1 MTASVF
7 PAFDIERLET
17 VLLLSLRLGAAFLA
31 TPILPAAGVP
41 TVVRVLVVLS
51 LATAL
56 SFSLPGAYAAQ
67 GVSGHLGTLVEA
79 ALSEL
84 ALGMTLALGILLAFA
99 AFTTAGQLLDVQIG
113 FGMSQVLDP
122 ATNARMPIFAT
133 AYNQAAV
140 VVFFLVNGHHALLR
154 GLAYSLERFP
164 LAQPW
169 PLAAA
174 LTPITKQV
182 VGLLGLSFS
191 LAAPVVFCLLLTEM
205 ALGVVAKNLPQ
216 MNMLTMGIPVKIV
229 VGAIAGSLWFAGIG
243 NMMTRVYDE
252 IYKSWG
258 TIFSAETAAQHVGF
272 RSARQLI
279 SEEA

>member
-7 PAFDIERLET
+7 PAFDIGRLET
-17 VLLLSLRLGAAFLA
+17 VVLLSLRLGAAFLA
-31 TPILPAAGVP
+31 TPILSAASIP
-41 TVVRVLVVLS
+41 MVVRVLVVLA
-51 LATAL
+51 LAAAL
-56 SFSLPGAYAAQ
+56 SFSLPGADVALS
-67 GVSGHLGTLVEA
+67 VTGHLGGLVQA

-113 FGMSQVLDP
+113 FGMAQVLDP
-122 ATNARMPIFAT
+122 ATNARMPIFST

-169 PLAAA
+169 PFDAA
-174 LTPITKQV
+174 LAPITKQV
-182 VGLLGLSFS
+182 VGLLGLSFA

-205 ALGVVAKNLPQ
+205 ALGVVARNLPQ

-258 TIFSAETAAQHVGF
+258 TIFSPGMAAAHAAT
-272 RSARQLI
+272 RDAWQLV
-279 SEEA
+279 SKEG

>member
-1 MTASVF
+1 MTAFAF
-7 PAFDIERLET
+7 PAFEITRIET
-17 VLLLSLRLGAAFLA
+17 VFLLSLRLGAAFLA
-31 TPILPAAGVP
+31 TPILPAAGIP
-41 TVVRVLVVLS
+41 TVVRVLVVLA

-56 SFSLPGAYAAQ
+56 SFSLPGADVAQ
-67 GVSGHLGTLVEA
+67 SITGHLGSLVQA

-122 ATNARMPIFAT
+122 ATNARMPIFST

-140 VVFFLVNGHHALLR
+140 VVFFLMNGHHALLR

-174 LTPITKQV
+174 LAPITKQV
-182 VGLLGLSFS
+182 VGLLGLSFA

-229 VGAIAGSLWFAGIG
+229 VGGIAGSLWFAGIG

-252 IYKSWG
+252 IYKNWG
-258 TIFSAETAAQHVGF
+258 TIFSAEMAAEHVES
-272 RSARQLI
+272 RNARQLV
-279 SEEA
+279 SKEA

>member
-1 MTASVF
+1 MTVSVF
-7 PAFDIERLET
+7 PAFDTSRLET
-17 VLLLSLRLGAAFLA
+17 VLLLSLRLGVAFLA

-41 TVVRVLVVLS
+41 TVVRFLVVLA

-56 SFSLPGAYAAQ
+56 SFSLPGADMAQ
-67 GVSGHLGTLVEA
+67 SVPGHLGSLVEA

-122 ATNARMPIFAT
+122 ATNARMPIFST
-133 AYNQAAV
+133 VYNQAAV

-169 PLAAA
+169 PFATALA
-174 LTPITKQV
+174 PITRQV
-182 VGLLGLSFS
+182 VGLLGLSFA

-229 VGAIAGSLWFAGIG
+229 VGVIAGSLWFAGIG
-243 NMMTRVYDE
+243 NMMTQVYDE

-258 TIFSAETAAQHVGF
+258 TIFSAGIAAEYAAHRDVWQPV
-272 RSARQLI
+272 SK
-279 SEEA
+279 EA

>member
-1 MTASVF
+1 MTAFAF

-17 VLLLSLRLGAAFLA
+17 VLLLSLRLGAAFLV

-51 LATAL
+51 LSTVL
-56 SFSLPGAYAAQ
+56 SYGLPGADSAPS
-67 GVSGHLGTLVEA
+67 VSGHLGILVEA

-140 VVFFLVNGHHALLR
+140 VVFFLINGHHALLR

-174 LTPITKQV
+174 LAPITKQV